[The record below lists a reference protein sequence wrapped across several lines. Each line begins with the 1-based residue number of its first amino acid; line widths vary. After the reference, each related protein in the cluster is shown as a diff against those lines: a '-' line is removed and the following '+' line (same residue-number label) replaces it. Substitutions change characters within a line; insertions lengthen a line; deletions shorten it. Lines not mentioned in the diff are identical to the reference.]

1 MMNQVAFSDVYLDL
15 SRMGEL
21 RAAAAKDSPEALEA
35 VAKQFEGIFVKM
47 VLKSMRDA
55 SFGDPLFDTQSAGLY
70 RDLYDHQLA
79 IELSRGRGLG
89 IAEMMVR
96 QLRDFLP
103 AAGKESMDDAQV
115 AVPQAQ
121 SLRRNP
127 VLAAAMP
134 TETEGVHEPAFSSK
148 GSFLNTLGELAER
161 AAGMLGADPLLL
173 LAQSALETGWG
184 TYVPRAENGMNS
196 HNLFGIKANKGWDG
210 DSVSVGTLEYADGVP
225 ARRKALFRSYG
236 SYEESFRDYVALL
249 QGSPRYAAALSTA
262 ENPEAFMNR
271 LQEAGYATDPQYA
284 EKVLRI
290 WREEMDG
297 AVKFARR

>member
-1 MMNQVAFSDVYLDL
+1 MMNHAAFSDVYLDL
-15 SRMGEL
+15 GRMGEL
-21 RAAAAKDSPEALEA
+21 RAAAAQDSPEALEE
-35 VAKQFEGIFVKM
+35 VARQFEGIFVKM

-79 IELSRGRGLG
+79 IELSKGRGLG

-103 AAGKESMDDAQV
+103 AAGEESTDDAQV
-115 AVPQAQ
+115 TAPQAQ
-121 SLRRNP
+121 PLRRNP
-127 VLAAAMP
+127 ALPAAVP
-134 TETEGVHEPAFSSK
+134 TEIEGVHEPAFSSK
-148 GSFLNTLGELAER
+148 QSFLNTLGELAEQ
-161 AAGMLGADPLLL
+161 AAGLLGADPPLL

-184 TYVPRAENGMNS
+184 AHVPRAENGMSS
-196 HNLFGIKANKGWDG
+196 HNVFGIEAGKSWDG
-210 DSVSVGTLEYADGVP
+210 DSVAVGTLEYADGVP

-290 WREEMDG
+290 WREELDG